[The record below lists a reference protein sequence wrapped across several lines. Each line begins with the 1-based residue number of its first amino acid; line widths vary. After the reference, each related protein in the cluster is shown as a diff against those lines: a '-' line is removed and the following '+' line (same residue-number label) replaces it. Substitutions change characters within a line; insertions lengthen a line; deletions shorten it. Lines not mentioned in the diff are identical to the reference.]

1 MWGEVRRPAWLP
13 RALPSRNLAPARL
26 FLKWQIR
33 AWRWQGGGGK
43 GAAGACEFWLMG
55 PGVGIVVQRVSAHK
69 STIRFISF
77 FFFNENCAGG
87 LRRVGCLSRPSAAA
101 SSRLAPVASMPEQ
114 RGPARLVRFFPFSL
128 TTSIWSCPS
137 KNFAETVLSIQNSD
151 ANIRDSPGFLHH
163 SRQTPRKFA
172 LSGDLGIPLLTRC
185 ALAPGAD
192 SLSEVARGY

>member
-77 FFFNENCAGG
+77 FFFLMKTALEAFAGWVACPG
-87 LRRVGCLSRPSAAA
+87 PVPPPRPGWLLSLPCLSSVGQWGLFVSFRFHSPPRFGPVPRRILLRLFCLFKTQTQTSGTALGFSIIQDKPLE
-101 SSRLAPVASMPEQ
+101 SSPCL
-114 RGPARLVRFFPFSL
+114 
-128 TTSIWSCPS
+128 
-137 KNFAETVLSIQNSD
+137 ET
-151 ANIRDSPGFLHH
+151 
-163 SRQTPRKFA
+163 
-172 LSGDLGIPLLTRC
+172 
-185 ALAPGAD
+185 
-192 SLSEVARGY
+192 